1 MNIVDRVAAAK
12 KAYDDAMNLGAMQ
25 SDAFSTA
32 ITTALALTP
41 QLDTFPVG
49 PHAHSITPPIQP
61 QFPPVRDPGF
71 SHSWTLAGG
80 SQVPSLEAPA
90 PANGWRCFHCD
101 EVFFTANDAR
111 LHFGMD
117 QCSDPA
123 CKIKMGAE
131 KSLLVA
137 LRRAETELQDAWAA
151 IHNENTEAAKAYYAQ
166 QSRHGEQLRAAEELG
181 FERGIKDSTA
191 HIAALEEQALRDRK
205 LRDEAQQDALLWKY
219 SVATDDHP
227 PLLVTIWNQRKEVLG
242 ALHDLCEAY
251 AACNGE
257 DHAAYIRA
265 RAAISGQLQPDPPP
279 SALANAANDLASW
292 AGCINWRGGENQ
304 KDWLDEL
311 RQHIE
316 SVQALCKPYLPKS
329 EATP

>member
-1 MNIVDRVAAAK
+1 MNITDRVVAAK
-12 KAYDDAMNLGAMQ
+12 KAYDDAMDLGAMQ

-49 PHAHSITPPIQP
+49 PHAHSISPPIQP

-71 SHSWTLAGG
+71 SHGWTLAGG

-90 PANGWRCFHCD
+90 LAKEWRCFHCD
-101 EVFFTANDAR
+101 EVFTTERDAR

-151 IHNENTEAAKAYYAQ
+151 IHKENTEAAKAYYSQ

-181 FERGIKDSTA
+181 FERGIADLGSIWSDLTA
-191 HIAALEEQALRDRK
+191 L
-205 LRDEAQQDALLWKY
+205 
-219 SVATDDHP
+219 S
-227 PLLVTIWNQRKEVLG
+227 
-242 ALHDLCEAY
+242 
-251 AACNGE
+251 
-257 DHAAYIRA
+257 
-265 RAAISGQLQPDPPP
+265 
-279 SALANAANDLASW
+279 NAANELASW
-292 AGCINWRGGENQ
+292 AACINWRGGENQ

-316 SVQALCKPYLPKS
+316 SVQALCKPYVPKK
-329 EATP
+329 EAKL

>member
-1 MNIVDRVAAAK
+1 MAPYGRIVSFFDEDETAGSFLREDGDGGFVGAIYSMAREIDR
-12 KAYDDAMNLGAMQ
+12 LR
-25 SDAFSTA
+25 
-32 ITTALALTP
+32 ALEPVTSADGCEYCVDGLQADGETP
-41 QLDTFPVG
+41 C
-49 PHAHSITPPIQP
+49 
-61 QFPPVRDPGF
+61 
-71 SHSWTLAGG
+71 
-80 SQVPSLEAPA
+80 PSCVKEPSAPSKE
-90 PANGWRCFHCD
+90 WRCFHCD

-181 FERGIKDSTA
+181 FERGIADLGS
-191 HIAALEEQALRDRK
+191 I
-205 LRDEAQQDALLWKY
+205 W
-219 SVATDDHP
+219 DD
-227 PLLVTIWNQRKEVLG
+227 LKSL
-242 ALHDLCEAY
+242 
-251 AACNGE
+251 
-257 DHAAYIRA
+257 
-265 RAAISGQLQPDPPP
+265 S
-279 SALANAANDLASW
+279 NAANDLASW
-292 AGCINWRGGENQ
+292 AGCVNWRGGENQ

-329 EATP
+329 ETEA

>member
-1 MNIVDRVAAAK
+1 MTDVDSAA
-12 KAYDDAMNLGAMQ
+12 
-25 SDAFSTA
+25 
-32 ITTALALTP
+32 
-41 QLDTFPVG
+41 
-49 PHAHSITPPIQP
+49 
-61 QFPPVRDPGF
+61 
-71 SHSWTLAGG
+71 
-80 SQVPSLEAPA
+80 LEAVEAIFGDIRGRAVIKWLFDAHGSEHFIAKFDDGEELRGIDLEVQGQIKATWQKIIAEGLSKFSRPT
-90 PANGWRCFHCD
+90 GWRCFHCD

>member
-1 MNIVDRVAAAK
+1 MSDVDWAA
-12 KAYDDAMNLGAMQ
+12 
-25 SDAFSTA
+25 
-32 ITTALALTP
+32 
-41 QLDTFPVG
+41 
-49 PHAHSITPPIQP
+49 
-61 QFPPVRDPGF
+61 
-71 SHSWTLAGG
+71 
-80 SQVPSLEAPA
+80 LEAVEAIFTDIRGRAVIKWLFDTHGSENLIATFDDGEELRGIDLEVQGQIKATWQKIIAEGLSKFSRPT
-90 PANGWRCFHCD
+90 GWRCFHCD

-181 FERGIKDSTA
+181 FERGIADLGS
-191 HIAALEEQALRDRK
+191 
-205 LRDEAQQDALLWKY
+205 
-219 SVATDDHP
+219 
-227 PLLVTIWNQRKEVLG
+227 IWE
-242 ALHDLCEAY
+242 DLK
-251 AACNGE
+251 
-257 DHAAYIRA
+257 
-265 RAAISGQLQPDPPP
+265 SL
-279 SALANAANDLASW
+279 SNAANDLASW
-292 AGCINWRGGENQ
+292 AGSINWRGGENQ

-329 EATP
+329 EAAQ